1 VEWTRRLAEVGVFAG
16 ISSGAAMA
24 GAAKCAQSIEAGV
37 IVVVSADGGW
47 KYLSTGAWTD
57 DLDVVVERAKQTI
70 YF

>member
-1 VEWTRRLAEVGVFAG
+1 MFAG

-24 GAAKCAQSIEAGV
+24 GASRCAQSIESGV

-57 DLDVVVERAKQTI
+57 DIDVVTERAKRTI